1 MTRIKDPKQVASTI
15 RQILFILIT
24 SSSAGF
30 MALSCL
36 REPGC
41 PGGAPRA
48 QEPGPRGAERSPG
61 GVGQD
66 EAGLVR
72 RIGLAS
78 RPLSEPQAPGG
89 GVEDAGVALEVR
101 RCLDQPA
108 ARSGSSC
115 CSSSPLRRRLRSRR
129 PPLLPPRGPGGRG
142 ASGDGG
148 AAAAAAAVLVA
159 VAVGRV
165 PSLLSKG
172 YFIALQ

>member
-36 REPGC
+36 RGPGC
-41 PGGAPRA
+41 PGGAPGA
-48 QEPGPRGAERSPG
+48 QERGPRGRRGAEPGRSRAGLGSAREEDRVGFAATLGAPSPG
-61 GVGQD
+61 QGCG
-66 EAGLVR
+66 R
-72 RIGLAS
+72 RRS
-78 RPLSEPQAPGG
+78 CS
-89 GVEDAGVALEVR
+89 EVR
-101 RCLDQPA
+101 RCVDPPT

-115 CSSSPLRRRLRSRR
+115 CSCSALRRRLHSCPR
-129 PPLLPPRGPGGRG
+129 PPLPPRWPGGWG

-148 AAAAAAAVLVA
+148 AAAAAAALAA
-159 VAVGRV
+159 VAMGRA